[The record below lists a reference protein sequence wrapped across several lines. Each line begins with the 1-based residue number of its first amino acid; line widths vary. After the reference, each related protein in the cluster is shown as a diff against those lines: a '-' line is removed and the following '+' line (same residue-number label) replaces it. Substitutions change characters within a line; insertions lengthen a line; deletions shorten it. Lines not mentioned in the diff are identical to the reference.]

1 MASLPRTSTAP
12 PALQCT
18 GLTKR
23 YGDKTVVDDVGFH
36 IDSGE
41 AYGLLG
47 PNGAGKT
54 TTISMLV
61 GLLRPDEGSV
71 RVGDAVVA
79 DDPAL
84 AKSRI
89 GYVPQEIAL
98 YPELTA
104 LENLRFFGRLH
115 GIPRRALAG
124 RIDEVLGMVGLRDR
138 AKDRVETYS
147 GGMKRRCNIA
157 VALLHEPSLLIL
169 DEPTVGVDPQS
180 RVAIL
185 DGVEALVADGMSLLY
200 TSHYMEEVERV
211 CTRVGIID
219 HGKLVA
225 EGTKEELVAGL
236 GSADRIELVLD
247 GDVTRA
253 ADKLRGIDGVS
264 EAIVTGSHSVR
275 LLATG
280 GRHLLPAL
288 IGALPGIAAVTGV
301 EVVEPDLEAAFLHL
315 TGKSLRD

>member
-1 MASLPRTSTAP
+1 MT
-12 PALQCT
+12 PALVCER
-18 GLTKR
+18 LVKR
-23 YGDKTVVDDVGFH
+23 YGDKTVVDRVGFH
-36 IDSGE
+36 IDEGE

-61 GLLRPDEGSV
+61 GLLRPDEGTV
-71 RVGDAVVA
+71 RVGGVDVGEDPVA
-79 DDPAL
+79 
-84 AKSRI
+84 AKRLI

-104 LENLRFFGRLH
+104 RENLRYFGRLY
-115 GIPRRALAG
+115 GLPRRELTS
-124 RIDEVLGMVGLRDR
+124 RIGEVLDLVGLTDR
-138 AKDRVETYS
+138 GDDKVGTYS
-147 GGMKRRCNIA
+147 GGMKRRTNIA
-157 VALLHEPSLLIL
+157 VALLHRPRLLIL

-185 DGVEALVADGMSLLY
+185 DRVEALVGEGMSLLY

-219 HGKLVA
+219 QGRVVADGTKRELVA
-225 EGTKEELVAGL
+225 ELGGTDRVELT
-236 GSADRIELVLD
+236 LD
-247 GDVTRA
+247 GDVTA
-253 ADKLRGIDGVS
+253 AAEKLRTVEGVS
-264 EAIVTGSHSVR
+264 EAVVTGSSSIR
-275 LLATG
+275 LLVAG

-288 IGALPGIAAVTGV
+288 LSAIGDAGAVTGV

-315 TGKSLRD
+315 TGSTLRD

>member
-1 MASLPRTSTAP
+1 MT
-12 PALQCT
+12 PALECER
-18 GLTKR
+18 LVKR
-23 YGDKTVVDDVGFH
+23 YGDKTVVDRVGFH
-36 IDSGE
+36 IDEGE

-71 RVGDAVVA
+71 RVGGIDV
-79 DDPAL
+79 DEDPIA
-84 AKSRI
+84 AKRLI

-104 LENLRFFGRLH
+104 RENLRYFGRLH
-115 GIPRRALAG
+115 GLPRRELTA
-124 RIDEVLGMVGLRDR
+124 RIGEVLDLVGLTGRGDDKV
-138 AKDRVETYS
+138 ATYS
-147 GGMKRRCNIA
+147 GGMKRRTNIA
-157 VALLHEPSLLIL
+157 VALLHRPRLLIL

-185 DGVEALVADGMSLLY
+185 DRVEALVGEGMSLLY

-219 HGKLVA
+219 QGRVVADGTKRELVA
-225 EGTKEELVAGL
+225 ELGGTDRVELT
-236 GSADRIELVLD
+236 LD
-247 GDVTRA
+247 GDVTA
-253 ADKLRGIDGVS
+253 ASEKLRAVEGVS
-264 EAIVTGSHSVR
+264 EAVVTGSSSIR
-275 LLATG
+275 LLVAD

-288 IGALPGIAAVTGV
+288 LGAVGDAGAVTGV

-315 TGKSLRD
+315 TGSTLRD

>member
-1 MASLPRTSTAP
+1 MTF
-12 PALQCT
+12 ALTCEN
-18 GLTKR
+18 LVKR
-23 YGDKTVVDDVGFH
+23 YDGTAVVDHVGFH
-36 IDSGE
+36 IDTGE

-71 RVGDAVVA
+71 HVGGIDLASDPVA
-79 DDPAL
+79 
-84 AKSRI
+84 AKRLI

-104 LENLRFFGRLH
+104 RENLRYFGRLY
-115 GIPRRALAG
+115 GLGRRRLAV
-124 RIDEVLGMVGLRDR
+124 RIAEVLEAVGLTERGDD
-138 AKDRVETYS
+138 KVQTYS
-147 GGMKRRCNIA
+147 GGMKRRANIG
-157 VALLHEPSLLIL
+157 VALLHEPRLLIL

-185 DGVEALVADGMSLLY
+185 DSVEGLVADGMSMLY

-219 HGKLVA
+219 KGRVVADGTRRELVA
-225 EGTKEELVAGL
+225 ELGGTDKV
-236 GSADRIELVLD
+236 DLVLE
-247 GDVTRA
+247 GDVDTA
-253 ADKLRGIDGVS
+253 AAKLRTVEGVTD
-264 EAIVTGSHSVR
+264 AAVTGQNTVR
-275 LLATG
+275 LLAVG

-288 IGALPGIAAVTGV
+288 LAAVEGTAQVTGV
-301 EVVEPDLEAAFLHL
+301 EVIEPDLEAAFLHL
-315 TGKSLRD
+315 TGSTLRD

>member
-1 MASLPRTSTAP
+1 MT
-12 PALQCT
+12 PALVCE
-18 GLTKR
+18 GLVKR
-23 YGDKTVVDDVGFH
+23 YGDKTVVDRVGFH
-36 IDSGE
+36 IDEGE

-71 RVGDAVVA
+71 RVGGIDVDEDPVA
-79 DDPAL
+79 
-84 AKSRI
+84 AKRLI

-104 LENLRFFGRLH
+104 RENLRYFGRLY
-115 GIPRRALAG
+115 GLPRRELTSRIGEVLDLVGLAG
-124 RIDEVLGMVGLRDR
+124 RGDDKVD
-138 AKDRVETYS
+138 TYS
-147 GGMKRRCNIA
+147 GGMKRRTNIA
-157 VALLHEPSLLIL
+157 VALLHRPRLLIL

-185 DGVEALVADGMSLLY
+185 DRVEALVGDGMSLLY

-219 HGKLVA
+219 RGRVVADGTKRELVA
-225 EGTKEELVAGL
+225 ELGGTDRVELT
-236 GSADRIELVLD
+236 LD
-247 GDVTRA
+247 GDVTAA
-253 ADKLRGIDGVS
+253 ADKLRVVEGVS
-264 EAIVTGSHSVR
+264 EAVVTGSSSIR
-275 LLATG
+275 LLVAG

-288 IGALPGIAAVTGV
+288 LAAVGDAGAVTGV

-315 TGKSLRD
+315 TGSTLRD

>member
-12 PALQCT
+12 PALQCA
-18 GLTKR
+18 GLRKR
-23 YGDKTVVDDVGFH
+23 YGDKTAVDGVGFH
-36 IDSGE
+36 IDAGE

-71 RVGDAVVA
+71 RVGDADLS
-79 DDPAL
+79 DDPAV

-124 RIDEVLGMVGLRDR
+124 RIDEVLEMVGLRDR

-185 DGVEALVADGMSLLY
+185 DGVEALVAGGMSLLY

-219 HGKLVA
+219 HGSLVA

-253 ADKLRGIDGVS
+253 AEELRGVDGVS
-264 EAIVTGSHSVR
+264 EAIVTGSQSVR
-275 LLATG
+275 LLAAG

-288 IGALPGIAAVTGV
+288 IGALAGIAAVTGV

>member
-1 MASLPRTSTAP
+1 MT
-12 PALQCT
+12 PALVCE
-18 GLTKR
+18 GLVKR
-23 YGDKTVVDDVGFH
+23 YGDKTVVDRVGFH
-36 IDSGE
+36 VDEGE

-71 RVGDAVVA
+71 RVGGIDVA
-79 DDPAL
+79 EDPVG
-84 AKSRI
+84 AKRLI

-104 LENLRFFGRLH
+104 RENLRHFGRLY
-115 GIPRRALAG
+115 GLPRRELTA
-124 RIDEVLGMVGLRDR
+124 RIGEVLEMVGLAERGD
-138 AKDRVETYS
+138 DRVDTYS
-147 GGMKRRCNIA
+147 GGMKRRTNIA
-157 VALLHEPSLLIL
+157 VALLHRPKLLIL

-185 DGVEALVADGMSLLY
+185 DRVEALVGDGMSLLY

-219 HGKLVA
+219 RGHVVADGTKRELVA
-225 EGTKEELVAGL
+225 ELGGT
-236 GSADRIELVLD
+236 DRVELVLD
-247 GDVTRA
+247 GDVNA
-253 ADKLRGIDGVS
+253 AVEKLRVVEGVS
-264 EAIVTGSHSVR
+264 EAVVTGSTSIR
-275 LLATG
+275 LLVNG
-280 GRHLLPAL
+280 GRHVLPAL
-288 IGALPGIAAVTGV
+288 LAAVGDSGAVTGV

-315 TGKSLRD
+315 TGSTLRD